1 MLSGKT
7 DAVKRETE
15 AKRMYV
21 ESQVKVKVKRNTN
34 GDTRVA
40 THIPTVDEFDDAN
53 RDHRKDVRELV
64 ARFCALLAKSAERHD
79 YTKVKEPYRSMF
91 YRDMVATMEGR
102 LTFEEG
108 EWARLHYE
116 QLERH
121 HLLRHVPEDV
131 DLFDVIEM
139 VCDCV
144 AAGMA
149 RSGEVRPLELQEGVL
164 RKAVDNTVRIL
175 QQEIEIEEGE

>member
-1 MLSGKT
+1 
-7 DAVKRETE
+7 
-15 AKRMYV
+15 MYV
-21 ESQVKVKVKRNTN
+21 ESRTKVKVKKNTN

-40 THIPTVDEFDDAN
+40 THIPTVVEFDDAN
-53 RDHRKDVRELV
+53 ESHRKDVQELV
-64 ARFCALLAKSAERHD
+64 ERFCTLLEKSAERHD
-79 YTKVKEPYRSMF
+79 WMKVKEPFRSMF

-108 EWARLHYE
+108 EWAHLHYE
-116 QLERH
+116 KLERH
-121 HLLRHVPEDV
+121 HLLRNVPEDV

-149 RSGEVRPLELQEGVL
+149 RSGGVRPLELQEGVL

-175 QQEIEIEEGE
+175 QKEIEIEEGD